1 MFRISGVSSTTSIS
15 LSLYHLNLYTFPS
28 LHMSSIY
35 LKTSSFYLFYHT
47 KYVSCCHSLNLFL
60 KFGNYFSSSTI
71 STISSSVQPSAVQIF
86 ISTSEFTETPSFFI
100 FASVAGLTFASA
112 ASSLLFI
119 SLSISNLNN
128 FL

>member
-1 MFRISGVSSTTSIS
+1 MLIILGDFYSPQGNFYFLLLRYIYRSYQFIDNSYVLYSLPVYSIRLADAYLIYKMFRISGVSSTTSIS

-60 KFGNYFSSSTI
+60 TFGNYF
-71 STISSSVQPSAVQIF
+71 
-86 ISTSEFTETPSFFI
+86 
-100 FASVAGLTFASA
+100 
-112 ASSLLFI
+112 
-119 SLSISNLNN
+119 
-128 FL
+128 